1 MREDLNFPQDL
12 LDRVNTAQHSPSRDF
27 SAKYGFHVIH
37 SEDFDIYALEEKD
50 SEDEEKDS
58 EDGDS
63 ERQHTF
69 DTLEEANNA
78 ALALFR
84 KEYEDFF
91 LQQIDMSNWYE
102 EGTSEEKLNEVVWE
116 VNDDG
121 EVSLRA
127 QETEDGIIYEIY
139 VSAERI

>member
-27 SAKYGFHVIH
+27 SAKYVFHVIH

-84 KEYEDFF
+84 KD
-91 LQQIDMSNWYE
+91 
-102 EGTSEEKLNEVVWE
+102 EEKLNEVVWE